1 MPALL
6 SAAENGR
13 SDGRRADHD
22 QAGSLFAAQIYSS
35 PSISTSGA
43 VALKFLIAA
52 VGLWFPT
59 LRLNFLVKI
68 LSGVFGCSR

>member
-6 SAAENGR
+6 SAAENGC
-13 SDGRRADHD
+13 SDGRRADPD
-22 QAGSLFAAQIYSS
+22 QAGALFAAQIYSS

-43 VALKFLIAA
+43 VALEFLMAA
-52 VGLWFPT
+52 AGLWFPK
-59 LRLNFLVKI
+59 LNFLVKI

>member
-6 SAAENGR
+6 SAENGC

-22 QAGSLFAAQIYSS
+22 QAGSLFAAQIHSS

-52 VGLWFPT
+52 G
-59 LRLNFLVKI
+59 
-68 LSGVFGCSR
+68 GH

>member
-13 SDGRRADHD
+13 SDGRGADPD
-22 QAGSLFAAQIYSS
+22 QAGSLFAAQIYSL

-43 VALKFLIAA
+43 VAVKFLIAA
-52 VGLWFPT
+52 VGLWFPK
-59 LRLNFLVKI
+59 LNFLVKI
-68 LSGVFGCSR
+68 LSGVFACSR